1 MVFIGRKRWR
11 SYWRLRNSC
20 IRYVELVFWRSNKL
34 VWQVSNINK
43 KRPLPNSSDLNDVT
57 SEDVCLANIEISN
70 YSSNLIPCQVSLSSI
85 SKNGRGFSLEI
96 YGSEGSLILK
106 SENQKDYVHGFN
118 LKYSN
123 NENKIQNL
131 TADSRF
137 NFEKTWTDGRIA
149 PVLRIQN
156 LWAES
161 IFNQTPI
168 IPGLCEGLASHKV
181 CEAIRESSK
190 SGLRIKI

>member
-1 MVFIGRKRWR
+1 M
-11 SYWRLRNSC
+11 
-20 IRYVELVFWRSNKL
+20 
-34 VWQVSNINK
+34 
-43 KRPLPNSSDLNDVT
+43 
-57 SEDVCLANIEISN
+57 
-70 YSSNLIPCQVSLSSI
+70 
-85 SKNGRGFSLEI
+85 
-96 YGSEGSLILK
+96 
-106 SENQKDYVHGFN
+106 
-118 LKYSN
+118 KYSN
-123 NENKIQNL
+123 SENKIQNL
-131 TADSRF
+131 TADTSF

-168 IPGLCEGLASHKV
+168 IPGLYEGLASHKV